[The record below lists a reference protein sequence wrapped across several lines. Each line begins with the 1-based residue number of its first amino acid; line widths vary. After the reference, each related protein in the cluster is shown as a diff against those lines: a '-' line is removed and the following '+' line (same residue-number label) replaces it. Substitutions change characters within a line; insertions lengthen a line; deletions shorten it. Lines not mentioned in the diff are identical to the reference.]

1 MQARVSVKQSALPG
15 AVPAIR
21 AAVSR
26 FLESQNVEPTRLAD
40 ILLAV
45 TEACGN
51 VVRHAYEAAPGDV
64 RCEAEFLAS
73 QVVVRVCD
81 WGSGT
86 WDAPSP
92 DPGAG
97 FGVPL
102 MEQVADEVCRTVEDG
117 VKTIELYFAL

>member
-1 MQARVSVKQSALPG
+1 MSVKQSALPG
-15 AVPAIR
+15 AIPAIR

-26 FLESQNVEPTRLAD
+26 FLEPRNIEPTRLAE

-51 VVRHAYEAAPGDV
+51 VARHAYEATPGDV

-73 QVVVRVCD
+73 QVVVRVSD
-81 WGSGT
+81 WGSRT

-92 DPGAG
+92 NPGAG

-102 MEQVADEVCRTVEDG
+102 MEQVADQICRTVEDG